1 MRVRGLADPD
11 SGGEGMAGR
20 DQFGAGRC
28 GVEEVL
34 ELLTQ
39 NGLKGGDQGAVVDGD
54 VAVVFDAEADPNGI

>member
-1 MRVRGLADPD
+1 MRVGGLTDAHG
-11 SGGEGMAGR
+11 GGEGMACR
-20 DQFGAGRC
+20 DQLGAGRC

-54 VAVVFDAEADPNGI
+54 LAVVFDAEADPDGI

>member
-1 MRVRGLADPD
+1 MRVGSLTDPD
-11 SGGEGMAGR
+11 SGSEGVTGR
-20 DQFGAGRC
+20 DQLSTGRC